1 MRARRGPAE
10 RAVSQ
15 AMTVAIGVLVFL
27 MLHGSSLAADP
38 LCEPGFV
45 HGPASRVRPLPVALA
60 EQDPFAR
67 AVTIQWIGH
76 SSFLMTTPG
85 GTSALTDPHG
95 EQLPGPA
102 PDVVTISNEHP
113 THNQARALPGNP
125 RTLRGRSPTGEWV
138 EANVTIGDLSVKSI
152 PGSGGYAPDVPANNT
167 IFAFRAEG
175 LCIVHLGNLRQP
187 LGEEQRRRI
196 GRPDVLM
203 VPIDGQFTLRY
214 DEIALTISQLR
225 PAIVFPM
232 HYDFPRH
239 ARLFMDFIQD
249 TVPVRTQV
257 ESLVRLTRATLPA
270 SSEVIILGYRATD
283 G

>member
-1 MRARRGPAE
+1 MRGSRGPSKL
-10 RAVSQ
+10 AVSL
-15 AMTVAIGVLVFL
+15 AMIAATGSLVLL
-27 MLHGSSLAADP
+27 MLHGRSLAAEP

-45 HGPASRVRPLPVALA
+45 QAPSFRVRALPVALS
-60 EQDPFAR
+60 EPDPFAR
-67 AVTIQWIGH
+67 AVTIQRLGH
-76 SSFLMTTPG
+76 SSFLITTPG

-95 EQLPGPA
+95 EQLPGPG

-113 THNQARALPGNP
+113 THNQARAVPGSP
-125 RTLRGRSPTGEWV
+125 RILRGRSPSGEWV
-138 EANVTIGDLSVKSI
+138 EVNVTVGDLSIKSL

-203 VPIDGQFTLRY
+203 IPIDGQFTLRY

-225 PAIVFPM
+225 PAIVLPM
-232 HYDFPRH
+232 HYDFPQH
-239 ARLFMDFIQD
+239 ARLFMDFMQD
-249 TVPVRTQV
+249 RVPVRARV
-257 ESLVRLTRATLPA
+257 ESMVRLARGTLPA
-270 SSEVIILGYRATD
+270 SSEVLVLGYRE
-283 G
+283 

>member
-1 MRARRGPAE
+1 MRGSRGPSKL
-10 RAVSQ
+10 AVSL
-15 AMTVAIGVLVFL
+15 AMIAATGSLVLL
-27 MLHGSSLAADP
+27 MLHGRSLAAEP

-45 HGPASRVRPLPVALA
+45 QAPSFRVRALPVALS
-60 EQDPFAR
+60 EPDPFAR
-67 AVTIQWIGH
+67 AVTIQRLGH
-76 SSFLMTTPG
+76 SSFLITTPG

-95 EQLPGPA
+95 EQLPGPG

-113 THNQARALPGNP
+113 THNQARAVPGSP
-125 RTLRGRSPTGEWV
+125 RILRGRSPSGEWV
-138 EANVTIGDLSVKSI
+138 EVNVTVGDLSIKSI

-203 VPIDGQFTLRY
+203 IPIDGQFTLRY

-225 PAIVFPM
+225 PALVLPM
-232 HYDFPRH
+232 HYDFPQH
-239 ARLFMDFIQD
+239 ARLFMDFMQD
-249 TVPVRTQV
+249 RVPVRARV
-257 ESLVRLTRATLPA
+257 ESMVRLVRGTLPA
-270 SSEVIILGYRATD
+270 SSEVLVLGYRE
-283 G
+283 